1 MPSPVPTM
9 RWTSADPG
17 ESKNILVH
25 WTLDGAV
32 SFIKDTEYIEVH
44 RNVDGGSYSLHHTY
58 DGHDAVY
65 HYDYDISNNVRY
77 GYKVRFCDDGGCTS
91 FSGASLK
98 TLFLDEDDDTI
109 ELDESTSDLAVIGDI
124 GTDTITLA
132 ESVSDTGVIS
142 DSATDTIT
150 LIDDVGDIFT
160 LTLETDYGY
169 YLGDFSGKFYY
180 ENEAYGSDN
189 GTAIN
194 AYWLS
199 KETDFSDVDEDAIS
213 RFKTVY
219 KARLFYVDKTAGTAV
234 IVSVSND
241 GGTTWTS
248 VGRNIGTGDGTTKS
262 VEFFFIKTGDTFQ
275 FKIEHNATEGK
286 FQWLNFEVSYS
297 IGGDYF
303 QIG

>member
-9 RWTSADPG
+9 RWTTANPG
-17 ESKNILVH
+17 ESPHILVH

-32 SFIKDTEYIEVH
+32 SFIKGTDYIEVH
-44 RNVDGGSYSLHHTY
+44 RNVSGGAYSLHHKY
-58 DGHDAVY
+58 DGHDEEY
-65 HYDYDISNNVRY
+65 HYDYEISNNVIY
-77 GYKVRFCDDGGCTS
+77 GYKVRFCDSSGCTN

-98 TLFLDEDDDTI
+98 ALFLDKDDDTI
-109 ELDESTSDLAVIGDI
+109 ELDEATSDLDETGDVA
-124 GTDTITLA
+124 TDTITLA
-132 ESVSDTGVIS
+132 ESASGTGVIS
-142 DSATDTIT
+142 DSTTDTIT
-150 LIDDVGDIFT
+150 LLDDVGDIFT

-169 YLGDFSGKFYY
+169 YLGDFSGNIYY
-180 ENEAYGSDN
+180 ENEVYGSDN

-219 KARLFYVDKTAGTAV
+219 KARLFYVDRTAGTAV
-234 IVSVSND
+234 IVSASND

-262 VEFFFIKTGDTFQ
+262 VEFFFIKTGDVFQ
-275 FKIEHNATEGK
+275 FKIDHNDTEGK
-286 FQWLNFEVSYS
+286 FQWLNMEVFYS
-297 IGGDYF
+297 VGGDYF
-303 QIG
+303 TI